1 VFYRIG
7 APALGP
13 ALFVELRVLLASGL
27 LLAYL
32 AGRGAT
38 GGTGR
43 RLRERWREYLVL
55 GAINAAL
62 PFTLIAIAELT
73 LPASFASVL
82 NATAPVFSTLLAV
95 PLLGERLRLRPA
107 LGVIVGIV
115 GVVVLVGAAPFPLT
129 PVLVV
134 SAMAS
139 LIAAFSYG
147 LAAIY
152 VRRALKGESPLD
164 LTLGQQLSA
173 SLLLIPFALYELPTA
188 RFTPGA
194 IGSVVGIAALSTAL
208 GYVIYFRILQ
218 VAGPTQALT
227 VTFLIPVFG
236 ILWGSLLLG
245 ESIGLG
251 LVLGA
256 AIILVSIALVTDVR
270 ARAALKPPDSRAE

>member
-1 VFYRIG
+1 M
-7 APALGP
+7 A
-13 ALFVELRVLLASGL
+13 
-27 LLAYL
+27 
-32 AGRGAT
+32 
-38 GGTGR
+38 
-43 RLRERWREYLVL
+43 EYLVL

-107 LGVIVGIV
+107 VGVIVGVV

-139 LIAAFSYG
+139 LIAALSYG

-152 VRRALKGESPLD
+152 VRRALQGESPLD

-173 SLLLIPFALYELPTA
+173 SLLLIPFALFELPTA

-245 ESIGLG
+245 ESIGIG

-256 AIILVSIALVTDVR
+256 AIVLVSIGLVTDVR
-270 ARAALKPPDSRAE
+270 AQAAPKTPHSPAE